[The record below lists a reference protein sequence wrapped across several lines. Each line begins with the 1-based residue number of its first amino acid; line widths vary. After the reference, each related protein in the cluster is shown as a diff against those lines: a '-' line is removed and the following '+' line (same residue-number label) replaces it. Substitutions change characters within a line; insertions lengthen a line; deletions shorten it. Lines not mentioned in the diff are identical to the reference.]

1 MCSLQKAGVKKNV
14 TRISLNK
21 YFQCSIMIIFVSV
34 LYLLPERIF
43 ASPFGT
49 SDLCM
54 LRQIFDIPCPGCGM
68 TRSFYYLLHADI
80 EKSMHYNKSGIFI
93 VPILLIEMIRKIKK
107 EAIIEAIRNY
117 LHLFFLLILLINYI
131 IKLKT

>member
-1 MCSLQKAGVKKNV
+1 MCSLQKAGVKKKV
-14 TRISLNK
+14 TRISVNNYL
-21 YFQCSIMIIFVSV
+21 QCTIMIIFVSV

-68 TRSFYYLLHADI
+68 TRSFYYLLHAEI
-80 EKSMHYNKSGIFI
+80 EKSMYYNPSGVFLAP
-93 VPILLIEMIRKIKK
+93 VFLIEIIRKVTKSS
-107 EAIIEAIRNY
+107 IIENIRNR
-117 LHLFFLLILLINYI
+117 LHLFFLLILLTNYI